1 MKRYGE
7 SFILKQDLMNTI
19 ASYMDDDIRED
30 LHFRIAPCSP
40 DLFLREYTKRD
51 PGFVD
56 LLKSEFSIEMELNT
70 RELVEKVVDCL
81 SDGYD
86 DEENRDE
93 TENLLYDSLSQISN
107 DNPIKIVLV
116 RLCETIEE
124 LQS

>member
-7 SFILKQDLMNTI
+7 SFILKQDLMDTI
-19 ASYMDDDIRED
+19 TSYMDDDIRED

>member
-1 MKRYGE
+1 MNSLKLSKR
-7 SFILKQDLMNTI
+7 I
-19 ASYMDDDIRED
+19 
-30 LHFRIAPCSP
+30 
-40 DLFLREYTKRD
+40 
-51 PGFVD
+51 
-56 LLKSEFSIEMELNT
+56 
-70 RELVEKVVDCL
+70 VDCL

-93 TENLLYDSLSQISN
+93 IENLLYDSLSQISN

>member
-7 SFILKQDLMNTI
+7 SFILKQDLMDTI

>member
-1 MKRYGE
+1 M
-7 SFILKQDLMNTI
+7 S
-19 ASYMDDDIRED
+19 A
-30 LHFRIAPCSP
+30 
-40 DLFLREYTKRD
+40 
-51 PGFVD
+51 
-56 LLKSEFSIEMELNT
+56 MELA
-70 RELVEKVVDCL
+70 EKIVDCL

-93 TENLLYDSLSQISN
+93 IENLLYDSLSQISN

>member
-7 SFILKQDLMNTI
+7 SFILKQDSMDTI

-51 PGFVD
+51 PDFVD
-56 LLKSEFSIEMELNT
+56 LLKSEFSIEMELDT
-70 RELVEKVVDCL
+70 RKLAEKVVNCL

>member
-1 MKRYGE
+1 MNSSKLSKR
-7 SFILKQDLMNTI
+7 I
-19 ASYMDDDIRED
+19 
-30 LHFRIAPCSP
+30 
-40 DLFLREYTKRD
+40 
-51 PGFVD
+51 
-56 LLKSEFSIEMELNT
+56 
-70 RELVEKVVDCL
+70 VDCL
-81 SDGYD
+81 SDGYY

>member
-7 SFILKQDLMNTI
+7 SFILKQDLMDTI

-51 PGFVD
+51 PDFVD
-56 LLKSEFSIEMELNT
+56 LLKSEFGIEMELNT
-70 RELVEKVVDCL
+70 REFAEKVVDCL

>member
-1 MKRYGE
+1 M
-7 SFILKQDLMNTI
+7 S
-19 ASYMDDDIRED
+19 A
-30 LHFRIAPCSP
+30 
-40 DLFLREYTKRD
+40 
-51 PGFVD
+51 
-56 LLKSEFSIEMELNT
+56 
-70 RELVEKVVDCL
+70 RELAEKIVDCL

-93 TENLLYDSLSQISN
+93 IENLLYGSLSQISN